1 MDEQQRKSYL
11 FRISHNLAM
20 DHFRARRREDRNLSA
35 RTQETQASLD
45 PTLRLDMQRLFARLP
60 ARERALLWLCHVENY
75 SHAEVAAMMGVK
87 SASMR
92 VLLFRIRQKFAR
104 MIRQSGIMEERT

>member
-1 MDEQQRKSYL
+1 
-11 FRISHNLAM
+11 M
-20 DHFRARRREDRNLSA
+20 DHFRARRREDRHLSS
-35 RTQETQASLD
+35 RTEVIQEPAD
-45 PTLRLDMQRLFARLP
+45 RALRFDMQRLFARLP
-60 ARERALLWLCHVENY
+60 ARERALLWMCHVEHY

-87 SASMR
+87 SASIR